1 MYCAPTCVVI
11 LFLTLLSSQCA
22 AQLSICLSKL
32 YSVAEV
38 DWAAFD
44 DVLEGR
50 CSDGIFKASH
60 VHLSRSPV
68 ATYGM
73 LSTTFLLVNCVLN
86 TDGRI

>member
-44 DVLEGR
+44 DVLEGEAFR
-50 CSDGIFKASH
+50 WC
-60 VHLSRSPV
+60 L
-68 ATYGM
+68 
-73 LSTTFLLVNCVLN
+73 
-86 TDGRI
+86 